1 MSKLTTPPQSE
12 ADQIAAVQEALR
24 LQELDAVEREQEID
38 NLRAEVHQLRKEKQE
53 QDARQLFPVELTEA
67 TFFLDDNEYQFV
79 VKKLNFGY
87 GRILTVQEMI
97 EQPETLRQLVRD
109 GSAAIQLVN
118 Q

>member
-24 LQELDAVEREQEID
+24 LQELDAVEREQELENI
-38 NLRAEVHQLRKEKQE
+38 RAEVHQLRKEKQD
-53 QDARQLFPVELTEA
+53 QDARMSPLDLAEA
-67 TFFLDDNEYQFV
+67 TFFVDDNEYQFL

-109 GSAAIQLVN
+109 GSDSIQLVN